1 MIPMTRF
8 VSLVLVFVLIG
19 PRLLAVPPALE
30 SIEPAV
36 GTIGTE
42 FSVVATGSGF
52 DRFKSTLFYSQDVT
66 LVRHEVLSENEVRL
80 WFKTAAEAKP
90 GRHYFR
96 ILTTD
101 GCSELRALTLTPYP
115 ILAEQR
121 GSQEDVQK
129 IERLPQSPNVTI
141 LGVLEEGDRDRY
153 TATFSK
159 SERVSIEIE
168 AVRLGYVLL
177 DTILTVSDPNG
188 KVIATVDDTPL
199 YKQDPFLTFVAETA
213 GEYTIEVRET
223 AYEGDNRSR
232 YALHLGNFIRPA
244 FVFPPGGPSGEK
256 LDLTIEGDYATSP
269 TYPVVPE
276 AKWSSDGFFLTEGDV
291 SSPTALPFRASPF
304 ANVLEKE
311 PNDTPELPTGSPD
324 SSLPSELPVAFNG
337 VLERP
342 GDMDC
347 FAFKADEGSV
357 YVFEAFADRVGSL
370 ADTLITILDQKG
382 NILVRNDDGY
392 THDSRLEFRAPVTGT
407 YFLHV
412 TDKLANGD
420 WRFIYR
426 VEATVRLPNLTAFL
440 PRQIRR
446 SQEGQTIQ
454 VPQGNRSLM
463 KFGVQRVFFQGA
475 VQGELL
481 ELPAG
486 LATSPIRLESDMFWV
501 PVVVSADATAEI
513 GGALVEASVQAP
525 PGNGEGFRGGF
536 AQTVDLVDGPADAI
550 YHQANLNKMAISV
563 TRQVPFKVDIVP
575 PSTSLPLDGSLDL
588 VVKVTREPGFE
599 GPIEVTVPV
608 LPPDTH
614 AEAKIEVP
622 AGSSEA
628 TYTIHSLPV
637 TPERTWS
644 LCCEAQASA
653 KARGTGTRQMSAGT
667 AETGQAGEEK
677 KATETTP
684 ANPASDN
691 VMLGSDLAG
700 VRVCSEITSLSIAAS
715 PIKGTLLQTAG
726 EQGTTIEV
734 LCRLEW
740 NETSPL
746 PKELTVTLEDLP
758 NRVKADPVVWKG
770 EKEIR
775 IPLHFDA
782 TAPLGSFD
790 SVYARMSG
798 VINGQKVS
806 FNIGRGSK
814 LVIAEPGKLMRSETG
829 DALSPLEALRRSQQK

>member
-1 MIPMTRF
+1 MTLLTRF
-8 VSLVLVFVLIG
+8 VSILLVFLIG
-19 PRLLAVPPALE
+19 PGLFAVPPALE

-52 DRFKSTLFYSQDVT
+52 NRFKSTLFYTSDVT
-66 LVRHEVLSENEVRL
+66 LVRHEVLSENELKL
-80 WFKTAAEAKP
+80 WFKTSADAKP

-96 ILTTD
+96 VLTTD

-115 ILAEQR
+115 ILREQR
-121 GSQEDVQK
+121 DSQEAIQK
-129 IERLPQSPNVTI
+129 VERSPQTANVTI
-141 LGVLEEGDRDRY
+141 LGILEEGDRDRY

-159 SERVSIEIE
+159 SERVTIEIE

-177 DTILTVSDPNG
+177 DTVLTVYDPNG
-188 KVIATVDDTPL
+188 NVAATVDDTPL
-199 YKQDPFLTFVAETA
+199 YKQDPFVTFVAEIA

-223 AYEGDNRSR
+223 AYEGDSRSR
-232 YALHLGNFIRPA
+232 YALHVGNFMRPT
-244 FVFPPGGPSGEK
+244 FVFPLGGPIGEK
-256 LDLTIEGDYATSP
+256 LDLTIEGDYATAA

-276 AKWSSDGFFLTEGDV
+276 ATWNTEGFFLTEGGV
-291 SSPTALPFRASPF
+291 SSPTSIPFRASPF
-304 ANVLEKE
+304 ANVIEKE
-311 PNDTPELPTGSPD
+311 PNDTPELNDGNPEKP
-324 SSLPSELPVAFNG
+324 LASEIPVAFNG

-347 FAFKADEGSV
+347 FAFQGKEGVV
-357 YVFEAFADRVGSL
+357 YVFEAFADRMGSL
-370 ADTLITILDQKG
+370 ADTLITILDQNG

-392 THDSRLEFRAPVTGT
+392 THDSRLEFRAPTTET

-420 WRFIYR
+420 WRFVYR
-426 VEATVRLPNLTAFL
+426 VEATERLPNLTAFL

-446 SQEGQTIQ
+446 SQEGQTLQ

-463 KFGVQRVFFQGA
+463 KFGVQRIFFQGA

-481 ELPAG
+481 SLPSG
-486 LATSPIRLESDMFWV
+486 LTTSPIRLESDMYWV
-501 PVVVSADATAEI
+501 PVVISADSNAEVSGSLI
-513 GGALVEASVQAP
+513 EARVSSTSAQ
-525 PGNGEGFRGGF
+525 GEEYRGGF
-536 AQTVDLVDGPADAI
+536 AQTVDLIDGPADAI
-550 YHQANLNKMAISV
+550 YHQANLDKVALAV
-563 TRQVPFKVDIVP
+563 TRRVPFKVDIVP

-588 VVKVTREPGFE
+588 VIKVTREAGFE
-599 GPIEVTVPV
+599 GPIEVTIPV

-614 AEAKIEVP
+614 AEAKIEIP
-622 AGSSEA
+622 ANSSEA

-637 TPERTWS
+637 TPERSWS

-653 KARGTGTRQMSAGT
+653 KARAERTRRMDANSPAATAT
-667 AETGQAGEEK
+667 AEVAESRDTSQ
-677 KATETTP
+677 P
-684 ANPASDN
+684 N
-691 VMLGSDLAG
+691 VLAENMMVGSDLAG
-700 VRVCSEITSLSIAAS
+700 VRVCSEIAALNIAAS
-715 PIKGTLLQTAG
+715 PITGTLLQTAG

-740 NETSPL
+740 NEKNPL
-746 PKELTVTLEDLP
+746 PTELTVTLEDLP
-758 NRVKADPVVWKG
+758 NRVKAEPVVWKG

-782 TAPLGSFD
+782 TAPAGTFD
-790 SVYARMSG
+790 SIYGRMTG
-798 VINGQKVS
+798 VMNGQRIS
-806 FNIGRGSK
+806 FNIGRGAK

-829 DALSPLEALRRSQQK
+829 DALSPLDALRRSKQK

>member
-1 MIPMTRF
+1 MTLLTRF
-8 VSLVLVFVLIG
+8 VSILLVFLIG
-19 PRLLAVPPALE
+19 PGLFAVPPALE

-52 DRFKSTLFYSQDVT
+52 NRFKSTLFYTSDIT
-66 LVRHEVLSENEVRL
+66 LVRHEVLSENELKL
-80 WFKTAAEAKP
+80 WFKTSVDAKP

-96 ILTTD
+96 VLTTD

-115 ILAEQR
+115 ILPEQR
-121 GSQEDVQK
+121 DSQEAIQK
-129 IERLPQSPNVTI
+129 VERSPQTANVTI
-141 LGVLEEGDRDRY
+141 LGILEEGDRDRY

-159 SERVSIEIE
+159 SERVTIEIE

-177 DTILTVSDPNG
+177 DTVLTVYDPSGN
-188 KVIATVDDTPL
+188 VVATVDDTPL
-199 YKQDPFLTFVAETA
+199 YKQDPFVTFVAEIA

-223 AYEGDNRSR
+223 AYEGDSRSR
-232 YALHLGNFIRPA
+232 YALHVGNFMRPT
-244 FVFPPGGPSGEK
+244 FVFPLGGPIGEK
-256 LDLTIEGDYATSP
+256 LDLTIEGDYATAA

-276 AKWSSDGFFLTEGDV
+276 TTWNTEGFFLKEGGV
-291 SSPTALPFRASPF
+291 SSPTSIPFRASPF
-304 ANVLEKE
+304 ANVIEKE
-311 PNDTPELPTGSPD
+311 PNDTPELHDGNPEKPFA
-324 SSLPSELPVAFNG
+324 SELPVAFNG

-347 FAFKADEGSV
+347 FAFQGKEGVV
-357 YVFEAFADRVGSL
+357 YVFEAFADRMGSL
-370 ADTLITILDQKG
+370 ADTLITIVDQNG

-392 THDSRLEFRAPVTGT
+392 THDSRLEFRAPATET

-420 WRFIYR
+420 WRFVYR
-426 VEATVRLPNLTAFL
+426 VEATERLPNLTAFL

-446 SQEGQTIQ
+446 SQEGQTLQ

-463 KFGVQRVFFQGA
+463 KFGVQRVFFQGV

-481 ELPAG
+481 ALPSG
-486 LATSPIRLESDMFWV
+486 LTTSPIQLESDMYWA
-501 PVVVSADATAEI
+501 PVVISAESNAEVSGSLI
-513 GGALVEASVQAP
+513 EARVSSTSAQ
-525 PGNGEGFRGGF
+525 GEEYRGGF
-536 AQTVDLVDGPADAI
+536 AQTVDLIDGPADAI
-550 YHQANLNKMAISV
+550 YHQANLDKVALAV
-563 TRQVPFKVDIVP
+563 TRRVPFKVDIVP

-588 VVKVTREPGFE
+588 VIKVTREAGFE
-599 GPIEVTVPV
+599 GPIEVTIPV

-614 AEAKIEVP
+614 AEAKIEIP
-622 AGSSEA
+622 ANSSEA

-637 TPERTWS
+637 TPERSWS

-653 KARGTGTRQMSAGT
+653 KARAERTQRMDANSPAATAT
-667 AETGQAGEEK
+667 AEVAESRDTSQ
-677 KATETTP
+677 P
-684 ANPASDN
+684 N
-691 VMLGSDLAG
+691 VLAENMMVGSDLAG
-700 VRVCSEITSLSIAAS
+700 VRVCSEIAALNIAAS
-715 PIKGTLLQTAG
+715 PITGTLLQTAG

-740 NETSPL
+740 NEKNPL
-746 PKELTVTLEDLP
+746 PTELTVTLEDLP
-758 NRVKADPVVWKG
+758 NRVKAEPVVWKG

-782 TAPLGSFD
+782 TAPAGTFD
-790 SVYARMSG
+790 SIYGRMTG
-798 VINGQKVS
+798 VMNGQRIS
-806 FNIGRGSK
+806 FNIGRGAK

-829 DALSPLEALRRSQQK
+829 DALSPLDALRRSKQK